1 MDRNERIR
9 ARAHEIWESEGR
21 PEGRESEHWMRAEA
35 EISDEEVAEGP
46 QGAVTLRDAGA
57 DVDGTEVSPEEAG
70 VTSID
75 NPVETD
81 DRIAAERSDMA
92 SGDLDATPPVDNDTA
107 AEAAAPKKR
116 TRATKP
122 RAAKPAADKPAAK
135 PRAKRTP
142 KE

>member
-21 PEGRESEHWMRAEA
+21 PEGREAEHWMRAEA

-70 VTSID
+70 VTAISD
-75 NPVETD
+75 PEGSD
-81 DRIAAERSDMA
+81 DKIVAERSDMA
-92 SGDLDATPPVDNDTA
+92 SGDLDP
-107 AEAAAPKKR
+107 APKA
-116 TRATKP
+116 TR
-122 RAAKPAADKPAAK
+122 RKPAAK
-135 PRAKRTP
+135 SAAPEKQTRATRPRAKRSTS
-142 KE
+142 E

>member
-9 ARAHEIWESEGR
+9 ARAHEIWESEGC

-57 DVDGTEVSPEEAG
+57 DVDGTEVPAEEAG

-81 DRIAAERSDMA
+81 DLIAAERSDMA
-92 SGDLDATPPVDNDTA
+92 SGDLDATPPAEEQTA
-107 AEAAAPKKR
+107 AKSAAPRKR
-116 TRATKP
+116 AAATKP
-122 RAAKPAADKPAAK
+122 RATK

-142 KE
+142 TE